1 MLYPGELYRLLGAS
15 SFLFGLIVS
24 DGAICCYSQRKNSND
39 VEVTDLFH
47 MLDHYCIQ
55 TSVWSGLK
63 YHIRGQDCAC
73 DYRKH
78 F

>member
-1 MLYPGELYRLLGAS
+1 MEQY
-15 SFLFGLIVS
+15 V
-24 DGAICCYSQRKNSND
+24 AIHNVKT
-39 VEVTDLFH
+39 VMTDLFH
-47 MLDHYCIQ
+47 MLYHYCIQ